1 MILLLS
7 PKTERERRS
16 SKGGEVPGP
25 AVGRIPAVGS
35 EAVFERFTDGARR
48 VLTFAKEE
56 ACLLNHPF
64 IGTEHILLGLIREG
78 EGVGAQA
85 LEALGISGEAVREKV
100 EEAVGMAGTS
110 PTGSP
115 PFTPRAKKVLELALR
130 EALQLNHSYIGTE
143 HILLGIVREGEG
155 VGAVVLAGL
164 GADPLR
170 VRQEVMQLVP
180 SGQEPQGAVRVG
192 DPQGATP
199 RPAPAAEPRCP
210 QCLPE
215 RGQRSALPHDLRSLR
230 RAGRPTG
237 SPSSSCTAGTAG
249 QPWTW

>member
-7 PKTERERRS
+7 PKTDCRPPS
-16 SKGGEVPGP
+16 ASTL
-25 AVGRIPAVGS
+25 VGS
-35 EAVFERFTDGARR
+35 NAGGTLEEVFERFTDRARR
-48 VLTFAKEE
+48 VLTLAIEE
-56 ACLLNHPF
+56 ARLLNHPF
-64 IGTEHILLGLIREG
+64 IGTEHILLGLIHEG

-85 LEALGISGEAVREKV
+85 LESLGISGEAVREKV

-130 EALQLNHSYIGTE
+130 EALQLNHRHIGTE

-155 VGAVVLAGL
+155 LASVVLVSL

-170 VRQEVMQLVP
+170 VRQEVMKLV
-180 SGQEPQGAVRVG
+180 SGGQEPQGAGPG
-192 DPQGATP
+192 DDPRGTRA

-210 QCLPE
+210 QCLRSMGSSAHY
-215 RGQRSALPHDLRSLR
+215 RGFSVASDSGGLDPLSILVVYCRQCGATLNMVKAED
-230 RAGRPTG
+230 
-237 SPSSSCTAGTAG
+237 SS
-249 QPWTW
+249 